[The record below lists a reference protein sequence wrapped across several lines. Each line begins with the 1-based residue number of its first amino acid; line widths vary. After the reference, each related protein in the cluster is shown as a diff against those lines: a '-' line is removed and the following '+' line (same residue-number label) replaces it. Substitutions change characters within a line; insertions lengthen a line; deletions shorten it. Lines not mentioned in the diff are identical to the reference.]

1 MTPSNLEILKDFIR
15 ESIEAF
21 VLILVIF
28 MISDKS
34 VDAESILRITKI
46 SLVLGV
52 VNVGLA
58 LFDEESHAKVKDGM
72 KSSLGNTMLASVT
85 GMGAGIRR

>member
-21 VLILVIF
+21 VFILVIF
-28 MISDKS
+28 MISDKT
-34 VDAESILRITKI
+34 VDKESILRILKI
-46 SLVLGV
+46 SLVLGM

-85 GMGAGIRR
+85 GMGAGVRR

>member
-28 MISDKS
+28 MISDKA
-34 VDAESILRITKI
+34 VDTESLLRITKI

-58 LFDEESHAKVKDGM
+58 LFDVESHAKVKDGM

>member
-1 MTPSNLEILKDFIR
+1 MTPSQREILKDFIR

-28 MISDKS
+28 MISDKTI
-34 VDAESILRITKI
+34 DKRNMRRIAKI
-46 SLVLGV
+46 SLLVGM

-58 LFDEESHAKVKDGM
+58 LFDTEGYARVKDGM
-72 KSSLGNTMLASVT
+72 KSSLGNTM
-85 GMGAGIRR
+85 MAGLR